1 MDPPSGFTGGC
12 LRPRMGI
19 TAFTA
24 APRCAA
30 LSADP
35 GVFQE
40 ERFAF
45 LNVVPRRVAAQIA
58 IAKRAP
64 PASAGEGGRALG
76 GAAPRA
82 HCRRYLAPR
91 SPRPPPPPPPPE
103 SKPAAE
109 RPHAN
114 LDRRQNC

>member
-12 LRPRMGI
+12 LTPRMGI

-45 LNVVPRRVAAQIA
+45 LNVVPRRGAAKIA
-58 IAKRAP
+58 SAKRAP
-64 PASAGEGGRALG
+64 PASAGEGGREPASGAPAHDVLRPNG
-76 GAAPRA
+76 GDAV
-82 HCRRYLAPR
+82 
-91 SPRPPPPPPPPE
+91 PPE
-103 SKPAAE
+103 AKPAAE
-109 RPHAN
+109 RPTPN
-114 LDRRQNC
+114 LPP